1 MLSEVLK
8 LLIKYNSILQ
18 RSTFRFQ
25 VETVVHLSLP
35 GKSLCHYQQHK
46 YRDYNDTDEGK
57 DSELQLFDVYVYT
70 C

>member
-1 MLSEVLK
+1 M
-8 LLIKYNSILQ
+8 Q

-46 YRDYNDTDEGK
+46 YRDYNDTD
-57 DSELQLFDVYVYT
+57 SELQLFDVYVYT